1 MSIKLRL
8 ASPPQPFSFAPTSPP
23 SQHGASSSKTP
34 TTGAG
39 NATNPIE
46 FILEKDQ
53 SMFGAYPL
61 ETERGKGLLKCRK
74 CAKIV
79 AEAAAGEHVRTLYLP
94 CCFIYGRLPPIEL
107 GVADDHVGICNH
119 VLNGAPLTNKK
130 TVKKSE
136 TLKRRASEG
145 MPSPSQPVYLDL
157 VPKFRLSETDD
168 PVSEENESPNK
179 KRQKLPVLDDLSQ
192 LPPLPSFKGMKKS
205 EIKRIK
211 KERERLEKK
220 ALKLQAKNEA
230 QERKRMRG
238 ESSPLEV

>member
-1 MSIKLRL
+1 MMLVPLTKGGDIALDKDSPALSPCSCLGIDGCLSWWATTHSGIEAMHTASCRLSPSNIVPLCPASACMRLDEGSGLKRIARIDRYRVNYNDVPFSTQLDLSFTYFHTHIRLSYIPPTMSIKLRP

-79 AEAAAGEHVRTLYLP
+79 AEAAAGEHVRTLYLTGP
-94 CCFIYGRLPPIEL
+94 HMVVYRPLSWALLTTLQGYVITYSTVRL
-107 GVADDHVGICNH
+107 
-119 VLNGAPLTNKK
+119 
-130 TVKKSE
+130 
-136 TLKRRASEG
+136 
-145 MPSPSQPVYLDL
+145 
-157 VPKFRLSETDD
+157 
-168 PVSEENESPNK
+168 
-179 KRQKLPVLDDLSQ
+179 
-192 LPPLPSFKGMKKS
+192 
-205 EIKRIK
+205 
-211 KERERLEKK
+211 
-220 ALKLQAKNEA
+220 
-230 QERKRMRG
+230 
-238 ESSPLEV
+238 